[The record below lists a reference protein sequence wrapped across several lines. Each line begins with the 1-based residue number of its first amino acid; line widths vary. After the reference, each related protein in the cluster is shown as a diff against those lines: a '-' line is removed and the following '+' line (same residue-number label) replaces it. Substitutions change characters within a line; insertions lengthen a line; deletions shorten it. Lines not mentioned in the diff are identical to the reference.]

1 VHCLRL
7 LYTFRDVSHPSEV
20 IPEPLY
26 QIKAHRAGYQTIPRI
41 FVKEIIVQL
50 SRPPNGNI

>member
-50 SRPPNGNI
+50 PRPPNGNI